1 MAIQPDLVGTITLT
15 SGSANFTWSGTSLV
29 SANIQAGDEIRLP
42 GKAMVL
48 TIATVASA
56 TTGTLTDNCP
66 AAAAGSGQVAR
77 IRYQSDLSR
86 VAAQTRQLIDLLGGG
101 NLSSLAGLTGAANK
115 GLHFTGAG
123 TMALHDQTALGRA
136 LAGLTGAD
144 GRFPVATAAGAAA
157 MRDLVGTVAQ
167 SGGIPTGALFE
178 RGSNANGHYFRTAGG
193 LQVCLREVTHNL
205 TSTAAASFGFPAGF
219 DPSNRVVPFWGP
231 SSGYAAADI
240 PALGNGINDVTT
252 SGWRFRVANSS
263 GATSTAAV
271 INLGAVG
278 FWHT

>member
-29 SANIQAGDEIRLP
+29 TANIQAGDEIRLP

-136 LAGLTGAD
+136 LAGLTGAN

-193 LQVCLREVTHNL
+193 LQICLREITHDL
-205 TSTAAASFGFPAGF
+205 TGTGAQTASFPAAF
-219 DPSNRVVPFWGP
+219 NPNNVVVPFWGP
-231 SSGYAAADI
+231 SSGYVAADI
-240 PALGNGINDVTT
+240 PALGDGITDVT
-252 SGWRFRVANSS
+252 SGGWRFRIAGGGGS
-263 GATSTAAV
+263 STAAV
-271 INLGAVG
+271 INLGAIG
-278 FWHT
+278 FWHA